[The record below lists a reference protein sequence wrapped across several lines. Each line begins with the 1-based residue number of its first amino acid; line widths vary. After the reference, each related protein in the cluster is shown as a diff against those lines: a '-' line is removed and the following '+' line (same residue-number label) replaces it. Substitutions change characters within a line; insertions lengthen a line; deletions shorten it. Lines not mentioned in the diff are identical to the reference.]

1 MLTRQERIALL
12 LLATVA
18 AVLIGVTALIEHCGY
33 SSFAVPYDPSLP
45 DGTLVSHQGE
55 VKKVTVTKT
64 GGHLLLDLAGVL
76 VFIPGGAVDVQPVV
90 EGEPVSVTGTLATY
104 RGSREI
110 VLRSV
115 SDIRYLNGTAW

>member
-1 MLTRQERIALL
+1 MITRQERIALI

-18 AVLIGVTALIEHCGY
+18 AVLMGVTALIEHHGY

-45 DGTLVSHQGE
+45 DGTLVSHRGE
-55 VKKVTVTKT
+55 VKRVAVTKS
-64 GGHLLLDLAGVL
+64 GDHLTLDLGGVP
-76 VFIPGGAVDVQPVV
+76 VFLPGGAGDSQPIS
-90 EGEPVSVTGTLATY
+90 EGEQVSVTGTLATY

-115 SDIRYLNGTAW
+115 SDIRRFPGPS